1 MNEKSIKRLRRKIIL
16 TVMLSLF
23 LVMVFMGVTIN
34 AVSYFSSHRVIN
46 RVLDN
51 IANNDGEPVMAVVI
65 DDDDDGFRGGNF
77 NINLFDT
84 GFISRVFDP
93 DFTNYARYFVVYY
106 DDEGNIRQL
115 KTMYD
120 AMFNTEEM
128 TQLGER
134 AYKRLLSYGR
144 IGTYYYKLTDNAFGE
159 GKIAV
164 FLDCSRELASIY
176 RTMYLT
182 MIICFVGLVL
192 TFIISVF
199 FSKSLIAPEVEN
211 SRKQREFITNA
222 GHELKTPLA
231 VIKANTELI
240 EMMGESNEWT
250 QSTLKQVDHMDGLI
264 KNLVMISRAE
274 EKADKSGLVKVNV
287 SDAVKEACGNFESVA
302 KADGKTLKSEIEPDV
317 HMMIEEGRM
326 RQLSGL
332 LLDNAMK
339 YCDDG
344 GTVSVVLAA
353 PKKGR
358 LIRLTVSNSFASGA
372 GIDYNRFFER
382 FYRADESHKQE
393 KAKSGYGIGLSMAES
408 ICKQYGGNIKA
419 YWKDG
424 VISFTCMLS
433 SGL

>member
-1 MNEKSIKRLRRKIIL
+1 MNEKAIKRLRRKIIL

-34 AVSYFSSHRVIN
+34 AVSFASSHRVIN

-51 IANNDGEPVMAVVI
+51 IANNDGEVTMTAIALEDDHNDNYFSI
-65 DDDDDGFRGGNF
+65 DF
-77 NINLFDT
+77 FDF
-84 GFISRVFDP
+84 GFIARVFDP
-93 DFTNYARYFVVYY
+93 DFTNYARYFVAYF
-106 DDEGNIRQL
+106 DDEGNITQF
-115 KTMYD
+115 KTVYD
-120 AMFNTEEM
+120 SMFRAEEM
-128 TQLGER
+128 AALGEK
-134 AYKRLLSYGR
+134 AYNRLLNYGR
-144 IGTYYYKLTDNAFGE
+144 IGTYYYKLTDNKFGE

-176 RTMYLT
+176 RLMYLT
-182 MIICFVGLVL
+182 MIICVVGLVL

-211 SRKQREFITNA
+211 TRRQREFITNA

-274 EKADKSGLVKVNV
+274 EKADKSGLVNVNV
-287 SDAVKEACGNFESVA
+287 SDAVKEACGNFEAVA
-302 KADGKTLKSEIEPDV
+302 KADGKTLKSEIEADV

-326 RQLSGL
+326 RQLAGL

-344 GTVSVVLAA
+344 GTVSVVLSTLR
-353 PKKGR
+353 KGR
-358 LIRLTVSNSFASGA
+358 TVRLTVSNSFAGGA

-393 KAKSGYGIGLSMAES
+393 KDKSGYGIGLSMAES

-424 VISFTCMLS
+424 VISFTCVLS

>member
-1 MNEKSIKRLRRKIIL
+1 MNEKAIKRLRRKIIL

-34 AVSYFSSHRVIN
+34 AVSFASSHRVIN

-51 IANNDGEPVMAVVI
+51 IASNDGDLNMSFSAI
-65 DDDDDGFRGGNF
+65 DDFRGDQFRVDFFNF
-77 NINLFDT
+77 
-84 GFISRVFDP
+84 GFISKVFDP

-106 DDEGNIRQL
+106 DDEGTITEF
-115 KTMYD
+115 KTVYD
-120 AMFNTEEM
+120 SMFNAEEM
-128 TQLGER
+128 VDLGET
-134 AYKRLLSYGR
+134 AYRRLLKYGR
-144 IGTYYYKLTDNAFGE
+144 IGTYYYKLTDNKLGS
-159 GKIAV
+159 GKMAV
-164 FLDCSRELASIY
+164 FLDCSRELAGIY
-176 RTMYLT
+176 RLMYLT
-182 MIICFVGLVL
+182 MIICFVGLLL
-192 TFIISVF
+192 TFAISVF

-211 SRKQREFITNA
+211 TRRQREFITNA

-287 SDAVKEACGNFESVA
+287 SDAVKEACGNFEAVA
-302 KADGKTLKSEIEPDV
+302 KADGKTLKSEIEADV

-339 YCDDG
+339 YCDEG
-344 GTVSVVLAA
+344 GTVSVVLATLR
-353 PKKGR
+353 KGR
-358 LIRLTVSNSFASGA
+358 LVRLTVSNSFAGGA